1 MSRTI
6 IEVPMKTH
14 NVDLVLSIID
24 KIARSY
30 GFNPKTIDGET
41 VWGKGDGVVVKMQFI
56 SAAFTDHS
64 VLLSGWTRDIVT
76 GESDLEGFAAIIP
89 KRKMKKMIS
98 DIQQTIIQNQI

>member
-1 MSRTI
+1 M
-6 IEVPMKTH
+6 
-14 NVDLVLSIID
+14 VLSIID

-30 GFNPKTIDGET
+30 GFDPKTIDGET

-56 SAAFTDHS
+56 SAAFTDYS

-89 KRKMKKMIS
+89 KRKMKKMNRIS
-98 DIQQTIIQNQI
+98 SFFFNVINYASFVRLSFISKI

>member
-30 GFNPKTIDGET
+30 GFDP
-41 VWGKGDGVVVKMQFI
+41 
-56 SAAFTDHS
+56 
-64 VLLSGWTRDIVT
+64 
-76 GESDLEGFAAIIP
+76 
-89 KRKMKKMIS
+89 
-98 DIQQTIIQNQI
+98 

>member
-1 MSRTI
+1 
-6 IEVPMKTH
+6 
-14 NVDLVLSIID
+14 
-24 KIARSY
+24 
-30 GFNPKTIDGET
+30 
-41 VWGKGDGVVVKMQFI
+41 MQFI